1 MLLKWVRSKIFT
13 LLVWELLE
21 LKKQTV
27 FSKFSKIKLSLDV
40 QLFKPKNL
48 ELNSYN
54 KSNSE
59 VMIFI
64 LIININI
71 ILGRSFAGLFY
82 IVTLL
87 MNIYIFMFTPHITPL
102 DRNMHTVLYS
112 YSSNEYIYLY
122 VYSPHYTIG
131 QKHAHCINVLVF
143 YDNVPYS
150 LGRS

>member
-102 DRNMHTVLYS
+102 DRNMHTV
-112 YSSNEYIYLY
+112 
-122 VYSPHYTIG
+122 
-131 QKHAHCINVLVF
+131 
-143 YDNVPYS
+143 
-150 LGRS
+150 